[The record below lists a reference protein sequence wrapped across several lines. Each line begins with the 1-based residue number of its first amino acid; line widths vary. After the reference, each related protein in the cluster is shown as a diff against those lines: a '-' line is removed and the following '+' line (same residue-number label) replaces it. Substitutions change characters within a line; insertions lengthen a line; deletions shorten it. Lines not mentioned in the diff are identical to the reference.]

1 MNLIETS
8 IKRPTFIT
16 MVIFAIVV
24 VGMAVLRSIPVDLFP
39 KMDFPIIS
47 VTASYPGA
55 APEEVESLIT
65 KNLEDQVSTISGIK
79 SVSSYAAEGVST
91 VIIEMNMDV
100 PIRKA
105 AEDVRE
111 KVAFARRL
119 LPDEVEAPIV
129 QTFDP
134 GAFPVIF
141 YGFSGDSNLALSEYA
156 EDNIKQRLQQIPGV
170 GNVLVFGQQLAEVQ
184 VRLDA
189 EKMAAYN
196 APINSVLGTLRAAN
210 MDTPGGRVEQGA
222 SQEVLRLTG
231 KFRSLQEIED
241 TYIALP
247 SGGSVQV
254 KDIAEVA
261 FAQQDGTTRAS
272 INGRNGVIVAVA
284 KQSDANTVSVAHA
297 VHKEVEKLGHEMPA
311 GYQLNMVRDQSTFI
325 EESVHELQETI
336 LIGAVLAIGIVFFFL
351 RDWRATV
358 IAAIAIPVSIIAT
371 FALMAALG
379 FTLNML
385 TMMALSLSVGL
396 LIDDAIVVVDNV
408 YRHLE
413 MGKSP
418 LEAALEGTKEIQLAV
433 LAVTLTLVAVF
444 VPVGFASG
452 IVGRMMR
459 EFAFTVAGAVLVSMF
474 VAFTLT
480 PMMASRFLKRPTVA
494 THHEGANHEAVPVE
508 ADAPAGKLTWWD
520 RFNVG
525 WEKQYAKVENTYS
538 AILNWSLKHRWKTL
552 AAAALMFV
560 VSLGSARFIGTE
572 FSPNNDQGMIQINL
586 KAAAD
591 SSLDGTQVL
600 AQRLEQQIRA
610 MPEVETVFMTVGN
623 WQNQATNEASMT
635 VRVKPKEVTG
645 LSTAQVED
653 KIRPLLSQIPGADLK
668 FQVISAMGGGQGS
681 TAPIQL
687 KLRGADL
694 KVLDELSKDLVAK
707 ISKIPGTAD
716 VRDNLET
723 GKPELRVIPQR
734 DLLNTTGMPESTVMG
749 ALRNLVAGEKIG
761 DYSVNGKDRE
771 IRLRLQETDRSDVN
785 SIGALT
791 VSGPAGPMVVQDLV
805 TLQKGTGPVI
815 INRDNRTRVVTIE
828 SNLRGRSL
836 GEVTKDIDAVLAAT
850 KMPNGVTHAYGGQS
864 QQMAESFGSLILMM
878 GLAVIFIYMV
888 LAAQFE
894 SFIHPFTIMLSL
906 PLAIVGALLALLLAK
921 QTLSIISIIGIITL
935 MGLVTK
941 NAILLVEFTNQLRE
955 EGLPMF
961 EALRKAAPIRLRPI
975 LMTTFAMILGMAPMA
990 LGVGAGSETRQAM
1003 GVAIIGGLITSTV
1016 LTLVVVPVVYT
1027 MLDRFTL
1034 RGGRERKE
1042 AKRLA
1047 KEQRTAVSVG

>member
-1 MNLIETS
+1 ET
-8 IKRPTFIT
+8 
-16 MVIFAIVV
+16 
-24 VGMAVLRSIPVDLFP
+24 
-39 KMDFPIIS
+39 
-47 VTASYPGA
+47 
-55 APEEVESLIT
+55 LIT

-184 VRLDA
+184 LRLDA

-196 APINSVLGTLRAAN
+196 VPINTVLGTLRSAN

-231 KFRSLQEIED
+231 KFRSLREIED

-247 SGGSVQV
+247 AGGSVQV
-254 KDIAEVA
+254 KDIADVV
-261 FAQQDGTTRAS
+261 FAQQDGATRAS

-284 KQSDANTVSVAHA
+284 KQSDANTVAVAHN
-297 VHKEVEKLGHEMPA
+297 VRHEVEKLSKEMPA
-311 GYQLNMVRDQSTFI
+311 GYKLSLTRDQSSFI
-325 EESVHELQETI
+325 EDSVHELQETI

-351 RDWRATV
+351 RDWRATL
-358 IAAIAIPVSIIAT
+358 IAAVAIPVSIIAT

-396 LIDDAIVVVDNV
+396 LIDDAIVVVDNI

-418 LEAALEGTKEIQLAV
+418 WEAAMEGTKEIQLAV

-474 VAFTLT
+474 VAFTLV
-480 PMMASRFLKRPTVA
+480 PMLASRFLKKPTVS
-494 THHEGANHEAVPVE
+494 THHEGANHEALPVE
-508 ADAPAGKLTWWD
+508 AGAPAGKLGAWD
-520 RFNVG
+520 RFNLG
-525 WEKQYAKVENTYS
+525 WEKQYAKVENTY
-538 AILNWSLKHRWKTL
+538 AGILNWSLKHRWKTL
-552 AAAALMFV
+552 GAAALLFV

-600 AQRLEQQIRA
+600 AQRLER
-610 MPEVETVFMTVGN
+610 
-623 WQNQATNEASMT
+623 
-635 VRVKPKEVTG
+635 
-645 LSTAQVED
+645 QV
-653 KIRPLLSQIPGADLK
+653 
-668 FQVISAMGGGQGS
+668 
-681 TAPIQL
+681 
-687 KLRGADL
+687 
-694 KVLDELSKDLVAK
+694 
-707 ISKIPGTAD
+707 
-716 VRDNLET
+716 
-723 GKPELRVIPQR
+723 
-734 DLLNTTGMPESTVMG
+734 
-749 ALRNLVAGEKIG
+749 
-761 DYSVNGKDRE
+761 
-771 IRLRLQETDRSDVN
+771 
-785 SIGALT
+785 
-791 VSGPAGPMVVQDLV
+791 
-805 TLQKGTGPVI
+805 
-815 INRDNRTRVVTIE
+815 
-828 SNLRGRSL
+828 
-836 GEVTKDIDAVLAAT
+836 
-850 KMPNGVTHAYGGQS
+850 
-864 QQMAESFGSLILMM
+864 
-878 GLAVIFIYMV
+878 
-888 LAAQFE
+888 
-894 SFIHPFTIMLSL
+894 
-906 PLAIVGALLALLLAK
+906 
-921 QTLSIISIIGIITL
+921 
-935 MGLVTK
+935 
-941 NAILLVEFTNQLRE
+941 
-955 EGLPMF
+955 
-961 EALRKAAPIRLRPI
+961 
-975 LMTTFAMILGMAPMA
+975 
-990 LGVGAGSETRQAM
+990 
-1003 GVAIIGGLITSTV
+1003 
-1016 LTLVVVPVVYT
+1016 
-1027 MLDRFTL
+1027 
-1034 RGGRERKE
+1034 
-1042 AKRLA
+1042 
-1047 KEQRTAVSVG
+1047 